1 MVVPIVITY
10 VFPLVFLFVGMLMKK
25 HFSEFPDVSAGYHLI
40 KAIKNKATWEEANKY
55 AGNYCIR
62 SSLVLLILD
71 IAVMCFYIFFQ
82 DVFSEIHWT
91 VFMLSYIFCTIAL
104 QLVLLFVL
112 PIRHLNK
119 TFNSDGSFKN

>member
-25 HFSEFPDVSAGYHLI
+25 HFSEFPDVSVGYHLI

-71 IAVMCFYIFFQ
+71 IAVMYFYIFFQ
-82 DVFSEIHWT
+82 YVFSAIHWT
-91 VFMLSYIFCTIAL
+91 VFMLSYIFGTIAL